1 MKIVTKMETYQNYK
15 TFVKRRRYL
24 KKFYKVNES
33 DSKFIFWDISRVKDY
48 NGMPIKE
55 TEDGM
60 QMDWFKSLYHIGY
73 SYTLWITP
81 A

>member
-1 MKIVTKMETYQNYK
+1 MMIVTKMETYQDYK

-24 KKFYKVNES
+24 KGFYKVNES
-33 DSKFIFWDISRVKDY
+33 SSKFAFWDIKKVEDY
-48 NGMPIKE
+48 KGLPIKE
-55 TEDGM
+55 TRDGIE
-60 QMDWFKSLYHIGY
+60 MDWFMNLYHIGY